1 MTTFLSEEYPTAI
14 YSKQFKFNYGHA
26 LIEPLLEWVNNSD
39 DSSEI
44 ELSAESLDDYFT
56 LISFATYNPIEDEY
70 IIDNSGCFIF
80 KDPKHRTS
88 QTSNQFLSENLSGF
102 DHG

>member
-26 LIEPLLEWVNNSD
+26 VIEPLLEWVNNSD

-56 LISFATYNPIEDEY
+56 LISCIVRTV
-70 IIDNSGCFIF
+70 GRIF
-80 KDPKHRTS
+80 KNETS
-88 QTSNQFLSENLSGF
+88 
-102 DHG
+102 